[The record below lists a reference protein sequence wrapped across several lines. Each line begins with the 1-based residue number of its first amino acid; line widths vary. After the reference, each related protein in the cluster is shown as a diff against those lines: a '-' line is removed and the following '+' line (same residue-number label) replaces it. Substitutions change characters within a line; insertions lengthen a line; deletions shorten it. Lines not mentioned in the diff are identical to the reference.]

1 MALHQALKKRLVVVK
16 NIVSKYKNIKDKD
29 IAFFSLHA
37 DNSVGAPK
45 SMGFYYQKDDEKK
58 YDIHSKSAA
67 EKITEGMKRSF
78 YIKGQNLHVLRNN
91 IVMTKLL
98 IEVRN
103 LAFPEEAWSIR
114 SSKLRDQDSKILAN
128 GILKILENN

>member
-1 MALHQALKKRLVVVK
+1 
-16 NIVSKYKNIKDKD
+16 
-29 IAFFSLHA
+29 
-37 DNSVGAPK
+37 
-45 SMGFYYQKDDEKK
+45 
-58 YDIHSKSAA
+58 
-67 EKITEGMKRSF
+67 
-78 YIKGQNLHVLRNN
+78 
-91 IVMTKLL
+91 MTKLL

>member
-1 MALHQALKKRLVVVK
+1 MQIIVLERLRAWGFIIKKMTKK
-16 NIVSKYKNIKDKD
+16 NN
-29 IAFFSLHA
+29 
-37 DNSVGAPK
+37 
-45 SMGFYYQKDDEKK
+45 
-58 YDIHSKSAA
+58 DIHSKSAA